1 MAALAAI
8 LPEVSRN
15 SSLVLELY
23 QLAASTQDK
32 AAEKLISLAKSVN
45 SFSAVL
51 KQVGAIIKE
60 DDRLPSYEVCQLC
73 RFAMVLSV
81 EHIYRGQI
89 CVPGYEK
96 RTLSDRTSTHDDD
109 DESPVLRAGHR
120 FRYSREHV

>member
-23 QLAASTQDK
+23 QLAASTQDE
-32 AAEKLISLAKSVN
+32 AAKKLISLAKSVN

-60 DDRLPSYEVCQLC
+60 DDRLPSYEVCQLYG
-73 RFAMVLSV
+73 FVLALSV
-81 EHIYRGQI
+81 GHIY
-89 CVPGYEK
+89 
-96 RTLSDRTSTHDDD
+96 
-109 DESPVLRAGHR
+109 
-120 FRYSREHV
+120 